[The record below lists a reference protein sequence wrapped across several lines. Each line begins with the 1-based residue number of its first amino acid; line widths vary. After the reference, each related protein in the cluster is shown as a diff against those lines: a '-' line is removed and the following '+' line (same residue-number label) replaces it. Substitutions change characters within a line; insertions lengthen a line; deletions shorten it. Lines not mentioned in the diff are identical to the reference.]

1 MNKLQWIQSK
11 IRTVREATLAV
22 NALRV
27 RGNKIVFTNGCFDIL
42 HKGHFD
48 LLAKAAAEGNTLVV
62 GLNSDAS
69 VGRLKGADRPVNSED
84 DRAFALASLLC
95 VDMVVVFEE
104 DTPLSLIETLQ
115 PDVLVKG
122 GDYTLS
128 TIVGAPETIARGG
141 KVSIIPFVNG
151 YSTTG
156 LLARIRS
163 LG

>member
-1 MNKLQWIQSK
+1 MNKQQWIQSK
-11 IRTVREATLAV
+11 IKSLREAQFSL

-27 RGNKIVFTNGCFDIL
+27 RGSKIVFTNGCFDIL

-48 LLAKAAAEGNTLVV
+48 LLAKAAEEGDFLVV
-62 GLNSDAS
+62 GLNADAS
-69 VGRLKGADRPVNSED
+69 VKRLKGPERPVNSEA

-95 VDMVVVFEE
+95 VDMVVLFEE
-104 DTPLSLIETLQ
+104 DTPLNLIETLK

-122 GDYTLS
+122 GDYTID
-128 TIVGAPETIARGG
+128 TIVGAPETLNRGG
-141 KVSIIPFVNG
+141 TVRVVPFVEG

-156 LLARIRS
+156 LIHTIRK

>member
-1 MNKLQWIQSK
+1 MSKQQWIQNK
-11 IRTVREATLAV
+11 IRSLHEAQFSL

-48 LLAKAAAEGNTLVV
+48 LLAKAAEEGDFLVV

-69 VGRLKGADRPVNSED
+69 VKRLKGRDRPVNHES

-95 VDMVVVFEE
+95 VDMVVLFEE
-104 DTPLSLIETLQ
+104 DNPLSLIEALK
-115 PDVLVKG
+115 PDILVKG
-122 GDYTLS
+122 GDYTLD
-128 TIVGAPETIARGG
+128 TIIGARETMARGG
-141 KVSIIPFVNG
+141 SVTIIPFVSG

-156 LLARIRS
+156 LIQTIRS

>member
-1 MNKLQWIQSK
+1 MSKLQWIQGK
-11 IRTVREATLAV
+11 IKSLREAEFSL

-27 RGNKIVFTNGCFDIL
+27 RGSKIVFTNGCFDIL

-48 LLAKAAAEGNTLVV
+48 LLAKAAEEGDFLVV
-62 GLNSDAS
+62 GLNADAS
-69 VGRLKGADRPVNSED
+69 VKRLKGPERPVNSEA

-95 VDMVVVFEE
+95 VDMVILFGE
-104 DTPLSLIETLQ
+104 DTPLNLIETLK

-122 GDYTLS
+122 GDYTID
-128 TIVGAPETIARGG
+128 TIVGAEETISRGG
-141 KVSIIPFVNG
+141 LVRIIPFVDG

-156 LLARIRS
+156 LIQTIRT